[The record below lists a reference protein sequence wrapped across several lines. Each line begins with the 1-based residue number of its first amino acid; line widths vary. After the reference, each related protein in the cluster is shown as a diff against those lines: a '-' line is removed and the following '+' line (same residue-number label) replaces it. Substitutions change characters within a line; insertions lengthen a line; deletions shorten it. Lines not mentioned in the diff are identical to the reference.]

1 MERPPFGVTLLAS
14 FFFIQ
19 SIINIIIVYGYSAT
33 GGPLYATVYY
43 VFKSV
48 AAFAIAYGLWGG
60 YQWGR
65 IGMMVLSGWEIL
77 VGVLELFI
85 VLDIEPTSP
94 VQALTKVMVYTIV
107 IYFLTMPEIADYF
120 KK

>member
-1 MERPPFGVTLLAS
+1 
-14 FFFIQ
+14 
-19 SIINIIIVYGYSAT
+19 
-33 GGPLYATVYY
+33 
-43 VFKSV
+43 
-48 AAFAIAYGLWGG
+48 
-60 YQWGR
+60 
-65 IGMMVLSGWEIL
+65 MMVLSGWEIL

-107 IYFLTMPEIADYF
+107 IYFLTRSEIADYF